1 MELKEMSIAQ
11 LEELQRDLHLQMKE
25 IRKRKR
31 IVSVALQTRAME
43 AEAVRKLKAMSAP
56 ELAALAKVIGAQGI
70 APTSAVGTPGAQG

>member
-1 MELKEMSIAQ
+1 MELKEMSIEQ

-25 IRKRKR
+25 IRTRKR

-43 AEAVRKLKAMSAP
+43 AEAVRKVTAMSEP
-56 ELAALAKVIGAQGI
+56 ERAVLAKVIGAAGI